1 MSGSS
6 RSGRDAAPIPIVKEA
21 APIERLSVHG
31 FDLATQ
37 PFRFAIGQTP
47 TMAPYERPSTFL
59 ARVRSQLDAFR
70 AAILSYLGQKPRSS
84 EGGTGGAVG

>member
-1 MSGSS
+1 
-6 RSGRDAAPIPIVKEA
+6 
-21 APIERLSVHG
+21 
-31 FDLATQ
+31 
-37 PFRFAIGQTP
+37 
-47 TMAPYERPSTFL
+47 MAPYERPSTFL